1 MCCALSD
8 PASFPVR
15 LLSAATRRFA
25 AGLLSRSDP
34 PIRRRSDCLSVSSP
48 GCRLLSGTLHS
59 GAFQFLV
66 PKKRA
71 SVAPGPSRT
80 GKGAAAAYRRL
91 RPIGGNGPSA
101 AMVLRRLRLFGGCG
115 PAVIALRSAPCIFSF
130 GRGRS
135 VTAGREY
142 RLLSE
147 EYGCVR
153 PHDRFCAA
161 GAKKE
166 VRCLPASSLSG

>member
-25 AGLLSRSDP
+25 AGLLFCCDP
-34 PIRRRSDCLSVSSP
+34 PVRRRSGCLSVSSP

-80 GKGAAAAYRRL
+80 GKGAAAAYRRQWSF
-91 RPIGGNGPSA
+91 GGNGPSA
-101 AMVLRRLRLFGGCG
+101 AAAIRWLRPCGDCVAIRPVHLLF
-115 PAVIALRSAPCIFSF
+115 R
-130 GRGRS
+130 
-135 VTAGREY
+135 
-142 RLLSE
+142 
-147 EYGCVR
+147 
-153 PHDRFCAA
+153 A
-161 GAKKE
+161 GAKRDGRAGVPTL
-166 VRCLPASSLSG
+166 VRRVRMCAPTRPFLCGGRKKRGPMPPGVEPLWLG